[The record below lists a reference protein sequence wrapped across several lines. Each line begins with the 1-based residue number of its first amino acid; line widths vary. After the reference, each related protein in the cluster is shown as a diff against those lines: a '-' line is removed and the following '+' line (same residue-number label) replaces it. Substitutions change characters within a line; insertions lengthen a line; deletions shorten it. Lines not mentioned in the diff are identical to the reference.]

1 MQRRQFLATLGAG
14 LLTVQLPGLAYAV
27 APAGYQRLLVLV
39 ELKGGNDGLNTV
51 IPYASADYTRLRPT
65 LAIARDQVLQLDEQ
79 RGLHPALAPLLPL
92 WQGGQLAIV
101 QGVGYPEPNLSH
113 FRSID
118 IWDTASHSTQTLSSG
133 WLTRLLQ
140 QYPAGDAFASDGLI
154 LGSQTL
160 GPLAG
165 GARAVVLRDA
175 ADFARQAR
183 LAQAMPGQA
192 GSSALA
198 HVLKVEADIR
208 RAASDI
214 GKMPTAQQAM
224 GNAQDPGRIPDAPG
238 SFGRA
243 VRTLLETLAGGSKV
257 VVARLTLTGF
267 DTHAGQAGTQQRL
280 LAELAEGLAALQ
292 AGLAAQGRWDDTL
305 VMSYAEF
312 GRRPNAATGRRQ
324 RRQPAVRGGLPPAVR
339 HRVRTLVGQTG
350 SRRTG
355 RPVPPAAVA
364 AGLSRRPARLQSS
377 MPQPRSSGSS
387 CVRKRCAN
395 PCRYWRCSCWLGR
408 TLPSTCARSPLACR
422 L

>member
-1 MQRRQFLATLGAG
+1 MQRRQFLTALGAG

-27 APAGYQRLLVLV
+27 APTGYQRLLVLV

-51 IPYASADYTRLRPT
+51 IPYASPDYTRLRPT

-79 RGLHPALAPLLPL
+79 RGLHPSLAPLLPL
-92 WQGGQLAIV
+92 WQAGQLAIV

-214 GKMPTAQQAM
+214 GKMPAAQQAM

-292 AGLAAQGRWDDTL
+292 QGLAAQGRWDDTL

-312 GRRPNAATGRRQ
+312 GRRPKENGNQGTDHGTVNSHVVLGGRVAGGFYGQAPQLAGVSDGNLPYAVDFRQLYATVCERWWGK
-324 RRQPAVRGGLPPAVR
+324 PSAGVLGGQFRPLPLLRA
-339 HRVRTLVGQTG
+339 
-350 SRRTG
+350 
-355 RPVPPAAVA
+355 
-364 AGLSRRPARLQSS
+364 
-377 MPQPRSSGSS
+377 
-387 CVRKRCAN
+387 
-395 PCRYWRCSCWLGR
+395 
-408 TLPSTCARSPLACR
+408 
-422 L
+422 

>member
-214 GKMPTAQQAM
+214 GKMPAAQQAM

-312 GRRPNAATGRRQ
+312 GRRPKENGNQGTDHGTVNSHVVLGGRVAGGFYGQAPQLAGVSDGNLPYAVDFRQLYATVCERWWGK
-324 RRQPAVRGGLPPAVR
+324 
-339 HRVRTLVGQTG
+339 
-350 SRRTG
+350 
-355 RPVPPAAVA
+355 PAAGVL
-364 AGLSRRPARLQSS
+364 GGQFRP
-377 MPQPRSSGSS
+377 
-387 CVRKRCAN
+387 
-395 PCRYWRCSCWLGR
+395 
-408 TLPSTCARSPLACR
+408 LPLLRA
-422 L
+422 

>member
-101 QGVGYPEPNLSH
+101 QGVGYPDPNLSH

-214 GKMPTAQQAM
+214 GKMPAAQQAM

-292 AGLAAQGRWDDTL
+292 QGLAAQGRWDDTL

-312 GRRPNAATGRRQ
+312 GRRPKENGNQGTDHGTINSHVVLGGRVAGGFYGQAPQLAGVSDGNLPYAVDFRQLYATVCERWWGK
-324 RRQPAVRGGLPPAVR
+324 
-339 HRVRTLVGQTG
+339 
-350 SRRTG
+350 
-355 RPVPPAAVA
+355 PAAGVL
-364 AGLSRRPARLQSS
+364 GGQFRP
-377 MPQPRSSGSS
+377 
-387 CVRKRCAN
+387 
-395 PCRYWRCSCWLGR
+395 
-408 TLPSTCARSPLACR
+408 LPLLRA
-422 L
+422 

>member
-183 LAQAMPGQA
+183 LAQAIPGQA

-312 GRRPNAATGRRQ
+312 GRCPKENGNQGTDHGTVNSHVVLGGRVAGGFYGQAPQLAGVSDGNLPYAVDFRQLYATVCERWWGK
-324 RRQPAVRGGLPPAVR
+324 
-339 HRVRTLVGQTG
+339 
-350 SRRTG
+350 
-355 RPVPPAAVA
+355 PAAGVL
-364 AGLSRRPARLQSS
+364 GGQFRP
-377 MPQPRSSGSS
+377 
-387 CVRKRCAN
+387 
-395 PCRYWRCSCWLGR
+395 
-408 TLPSTCARSPLACR
+408 LPLLRA
-422 L
+422 

>member
-92 WQGGQLAIV
+92 WQSGQLAIV
-101 QGVGYPEPNLSH
+101 QGVGYPAPNLSH

-118 IWDTASHSTQTLSSG
+118 IWDTASHSTQMLSSG

-183 LAQAMPGQA
+183 LAQAMHGQA

-214 GKMPTAQQAM
+214 GKMPAAQQAM

-312 GRRPNAATGRRQ
+312 GRRPKENGNQGTDHGTVNSHVVLGGRVAGGFYGQAPQLAGVSDGNLPYAVDFRQLYATVCERWWGK
-324 RRQPAVRGGLPPAVR
+324 
-339 HRVRTLVGQTG
+339 
-350 SRRTG
+350 
-355 RPVPPAAVA
+355 PAAGVL
-364 AGLSRRPARLQSS
+364 GGQFRP
-377 MPQPRSSGSS
+377 
-387 CVRKRCAN
+387 
-395 PCRYWRCSCWLGR
+395 
-408 TLPSTCARSPLACR
+408 LPLLRA
-422 L
+422 

>member
-14 LLTVQLPGLAYAV
+14 LLTVHLPGLAYAV

-118 IWDTASHSTQTLSSG
+118 IWDTASNSTQYLSSG

-140 QYPAGDAFASDGLI
+140 QYPAGDTFASDGLI

-183 LAQAMPGQA
+183 LAQAMSGQA

-214 GKMPTAQQAM
+214 GKLPAAQQAM

-243 VRTLLETLAGGSKV
+243 VRTLLETLAGGSQV
-257 VVARLTLTGF
+257 VIARLTLTGF

-312 GRRPNAATGRRQ
+312 GRRPKENGNQGTDHGTVNSHVLLGGRVAGGFYGQAPQLAGVSDGNLPYAVDFRQLYATVCERWWGK
-324 RRQPAVRGGLPPAVR
+324 
-339 HRVRTLVGQTG
+339 
-350 SRRTG
+350 
-355 RPVPPAAVA
+355 PAAGVL
-364 AGLSRRPARLQSS
+364 GGQFRP
-377 MPQPRSSGSS
+377 
-387 CVRKRCAN
+387 
-395 PCRYWRCSCWLGR
+395 
-408 TLPSTCARSPLACR
+408 LPLLRA
-422 L
+422 

>member
-14 LLTVQLPGLAYAV
+14 LLTVQLPGLAYAI

-51 IPYASADYTRLRPT
+51 IPYASPDYTRLRPT
-65 LAIARDQVLQLDEQ
+65 LAIAREQVLQLDEQ

-92 WQGGQLAIV
+92 WQAGQLAIV
-101 QGVGYPEPNLSH
+101 QGVGYPDPNLSH

-118 IWDTASHSTQTLSSG
+118 IWDTASNSTQTLSSG

-165 GARAVVLRDA
+165 GARAVVLRNA

-214 GKMPTAQQAM
+214 GKMSPAQQAM
-224 GNAQDPGRIPDAPG
+224 GGAQDPGRIPDAPG
-238 SFGRA
+238 NFGRA
-243 VRTLLETLAGGSKV
+243 VHTLLETLAGGSQV

-267 DTHAGQAGTQQRL
+267 DTHAGQTGTQQRL
-280 LAELAEGLAALQ
+280 LGELAEGLAALQ

-312 GRRPNAATGRRQ
+312 GRRPKENGNQGTDHGTVNSHFVLGGRVAGGFYGQAPQLAGVSDGNLPYAVDFRQLYATVCERWWGK
-324 RRQPAVRGGLPPAVR
+324 P
-339 HRVRTLVGQTG
+339 
-350 SRRTG
+350 S
-355 RPVPPAAVA
+355 AAV
-364 AGLSRRPARLQSS
+364 
-377 MPQPRSSGSS
+377 
-387 CVRKRCAN
+387 
-395 PCRYWRCSCWLGR
+395 LGGR
-408 TLPSTCARSPLACR
+408 FSPLPLLRA
-422 L
+422 

>member
-65 LAIARDQVLQLDEQ
+65 LAIAREQVLQLDEQ

-214 GKMPTAQQAM
+214 GKMPAAQQAM
-224 GNAQDPGRIPDAPG
+224 GNAQDPGRIPNAPG

-243 VRTLLETLAGGSKV
+243 VRTLLETLAGGSSV

-267 DTHAGQAGTQQRL
+267 DTHAGQTGTQQRL

-292 AGLAAQGRWDDTL
+292 QGLAAQGRWDDTL

-312 GRRPNAATGRRQ
+312 GRRPKENGNQGTDHGTVNSHVVLGGRVAGGFYGQAPQLAGVSDGNLPYAVDFRQLYATVCERWWGK
-324 RRQPAVRGGLPPAVR
+324 
-339 HRVRTLVGQTG
+339 
-350 SRRTG
+350 
-355 RPVPPAAVA
+355 PAAGVL
-364 AGLSRRPARLQSS
+364 GGQFRP
-377 MPQPRSSGSS
+377 
-387 CVRKRCAN
+387 
-395 PCRYWRCSCWLGR
+395 
-408 TLPSTCARSPLACR
+408 LPLLRA
-422 L
+422 

>member
-92 WQGGQLAIV
+92 WQSGQLAIV
-101 QGVGYPEPNLSH
+101 QGVGYPDPNLSH

-214 GKMPTAQQAM
+214 GKMPAAQQAM

-312 GRRPNAATGRRQ
+312 GRRPKENGNQGTDHGTVNSHVVLGGRVAGGFYGQAPQLAGVSDGNLPYAVDFRQLYATVCERWWGK
-324 RRQPAVRGGLPPAVR
+324 
-339 HRVRTLVGQTG
+339 
-350 SRRTG
+350 
-355 RPVPPAAVA
+355 PAAGVL
-364 AGLSRRPARLQSS
+364 GGQFRP
-377 MPQPRSSGSS
+377 
-387 CVRKRCAN
+387 
-395 PCRYWRCSCWLGR
+395 
-408 TLPSTCARSPLACR
+408 LPLLRA
-422 L
+422 

>member
-14 LLTVQLPGLAYAV
+14 LLTVQLPDLAYAV

-65 LAIARDQVLQLDEQ
+65 LAIARDQILQLDEQ
-79 RGLHPALAPLLPL
+79 RGLHPALAPLLPM

-165 GARAVVLRDA
+165 GARAVVLLDA

-214 GKMPTAQQAM
+214 GKMPAAQQAM

-312 GRRPNAATGRRQ
+312 GRRPKENGNQGTDHGTVNSHVVLGGRVAGGFYGQAPQLAGVSDGNLPYAVDFRQLYATVCERWWGK
-324 RRQPAVRGGLPPAVR
+324 
-339 HRVRTLVGQTG
+339 
-350 SRRTG
+350 
-355 RPVPPAAVA
+355 PAAGVL
-364 AGLSRRPARLQSS
+364 GGQFRP
-377 MPQPRSSGSS
+377 
-387 CVRKRCAN
+387 
-395 PCRYWRCSCWLGR
+395 
-408 TLPSTCARSPLACR
+408 LPLLRA
-422 L
+422 

>member
-51 IPYASADYTRLRPT
+51 IPYTSADYTRLRPT

-118 IWDTASHSTQTLSSG
+118 IWDTASNSTQYLSSG

-140 QYPAGDAFASDGLI
+140 QYPAGDTFASDGLI

-183 LAQAMPGQA
+183 LAQAISGQA

-214 GKMPTAQQAM
+214 GKQPAAQQAM

-292 AGLAAQGRWDDTL
+292 QGLAAQGRWDDTL

-312 GRRPNAATGRRQ
+312 GRRPKENGNQGTDHGTVNSHVVLGGRVAGGFYGQAPQLAGVSDGNLPYAVDFRQLYATICEHWWGK
-324 RRQPAVRGGLPPAVR
+324 
-339 HRVRTLVGQTG
+339 
-350 SRRTG
+350 
-355 RPVPPAAVA
+355 PAA
-364 AGLSRRPARLQSS
+364 GILGGHFRP
-377 MPQPRSSGSS
+377 
-387 CVRKRCAN
+387 
-395 PCRYWRCSCWLGR
+395 
-408 TLPSTCARSPLACR
+408 LPLLRA
-422 L
+422 

>member
-1 MQRRQFLATLGAG
+1 MQRRQFLTALGAG
-14 LLTVQLPGLAYAV
+14 LLTVQLPGLAYAI

-51 IPYASADYTRLRPT
+51 IPYASPDYTRLRPT
-65 LAIARDQVLQLDEQ
+65 LAIAREQVLQLDEQ

-92 WQGGQLAIV
+92 WQSGQLAIV
-101 QGVGYPEPNLSH
+101 QGVGYPDPNLSH

-118 IWDTASHSTQTLSSG
+118 IWDTASNSTQTLSSG

-165 GARAVVLRDA
+165 GARAVVLRNA

-183 LAQAMPGQA
+183 LAQAAASQG

-214 GKMPTAQQAM
+214 GKLPAAQQAM
-224 GNAQDPGRIPDAPG
+224 GSADDPGRIPAPAG

-243 VRTLLETLAGGSKV
+243 VQTLLETLAGGSQI

-280 LAELAEGLAALQ
+280 LGELAAGLAALQ
-292 AGLAAQGRWDDTL
+292 QGLAAQGRWKDTL

-312 GRRPNAATGRRQ
+312 GRRPKENGNQGTDHGTVNSHFVLGGRVAGGFYGQAPQLASVSDGNLPYAVDFRQLYATVCERWWGKPATG
-324 RRQPAVRGGLPPAVR
+324 VLGGHFP
-339 HRVRTLVGQTG
+339 
-350 SRRTG
+350 
-355 RPVPPAAVA
+355 
-364 AGLSRRPARLQSS
+364 
-377 MPQPRSSGSS
+377 
-387 CVRKRCAN
+387 
-395 PCRYWRCSCWLGR
+395 
-408 TLPSTCARSPLACR
+408 TLPLLRG
-422 L
+422 

>member
-27 APAGYQRLLVLV
+27 APVGYQRLLVLV

-101 QGVGYPEPNLSH
+101 QGVGYPDPNLSH

-133 WLTRLLQ
+133 WLTRLLL

-154 LGSQTL
+154 LGNQTL

-214 GKMPTAQQAM
+214 GKMPAAQQAM

-292 AGLAAQGRWDDTL
+292 QGLAAQGRWDDTL

-312 GRRPNAATGRRQ
+312 GRRPKENGNQGTDHGTVNSHVVLGGRVAGGFYGQAPQLAGVSDGNLPYAVDFRQLYATVCERWWGK
-324 RRQPAVRGGLPPAVR
+324 
-339 HRVRTLVGQTG
+339 
-350 SRRTG
+350 
-355 RPVPPAAVA
+355 PAAGVL
-364 AGLSRRPARLQSS
+364 GGQFRP
-377 MPQPRSSGSS
+377 
-387 CVRKRCAN
+387 
-395 PCRYWRCSCWLGR
+395 
-408 TLPSTCARSPLACR
+408 LPLLRA
-422 L
+422 

>member
-101 QGVGYPEPNLSH
+101 QGVGYPDPNLSH

-214 GKMPTAQQAM
+214 GKMPAAQQAM

-312 GRRPNAATGRRQ
+312 GRRPKENGNQGTDHGTVNSHVVLGGRVAGGFYGQAPQLAGVSDGNLPYAVDFRQLYATVCERWWGK
-324 RRQPAVRGGLPPAVR
+324 
-339 HRVRTLVGQTG
+339 
-350 SRRTG
+350 
-355 RPVPPAAVA
+355 PAAGVL
-364 AGLSRRPARLQSS
+364 GGQFRP
-377 MPQPRSSGSS
+377 
-387 CVRKRCAN
+387 
-395 PCRYWRCSCWLGR
+395 
-408 TLPSTCARSPLACR
+408 LPLLRA
-422 L
+422 

>member
-79 RGLHPALAPLLPL
+79 RGLHPALAPLLPM

-214 GKMPTAQQAM
+214 GKMPAAQQAM

-312 GRRPNAATGRRQ
+312 GRRPKENGNQGTDHGTVNSHVVLGGRVAGGFYGQAPQLAGVSDGNLPYAVDFRQLYATVCERWWGK
-324 RRQPAVRGGLPPAVR
+324 
-339 HRVRTLVGQTG
+339 
-350 SRRTG
+350 
-355 RPVPPAAVA
+355 PAAGVL
-364 AGLSRRPARLQSS
+364 GGQFRP
-377 MPQPRSSGSS
+377 
-387 CVRKRCAN
+387 
-395 PCRYWRCSCWLGR
+395 
-408 TLPSTCARSPLACR
+408 LPLLRA
-422 L
+422 

>member
-118 IWDTASHSTQTLSSG
+118 IWDTASNSTQYLSSG

-140 QYPAGDAFASDGLI
+140 QYPAGDTFASDGLI

-214 GKMPTAQQAM
+214 GKMPAAQQAM

-292 AGLAAQGRWDDTL
+292 QGLAAQGRWDDTL

-312 GRRPNAATGRRQ
+312 GRRPKENGNQGTDHGTVNSHVVLGGRVAGGFYGQAPQLAGVSDGNLPYAVDFRQLYATICEHWWGK
-324 RRQPAVRGGLPPAVR
+324 
-339 HRVRTLVGQTG
+339 
-350 SRRTG
+350 
-355 RPVPPAAVA
+355 PAA
-364 AGLSRRPARLQSS
+364 GILGGHFRP
-377 MPQPRSSGSS
+377 
-387 CVRKRCAN
+387 
-395 PCRYWRCSCWLGR
+395 
-408 TLPSTCARSPLACR
+408 LPLLRA
-422 L
+422 

>member
-1 MQRRQFLATLGAG
+1 MQRRQFLAALGAG
-14 LLTVQLPGLAYAV
+14 LLTVQLPGLAYAI

-51 IPYASADYTRLRPT
+51 IPYTSPDYTRLRPT
-65 LAIARDQVLQLDEQ
+65 LAIAREQVLQLDEQ

-92 WQGGQLAIV
+92 WQAGQLAIV

-165 GARAVVLRDA
+165 GARAVVLRNA

-183 LAQAMPGQA
+183 LAQAAARQS

-214 GKMPTAQQAM
+214 GKMSPAQQAM
-224 GNAQDPGRIPDAPG
+224 GSMQDPGRIPDAPG
-238 SFGRA
+238 NFGRA
-243 VRTLLETLAGGSKV
+243 VHTLLETLAGGSQV

-267 DTHAGQAGTQQRL
+267 DTHAGQTGTQQRL
-280 LAELAEGLAALQ
+280 LGELAEGLAALQ

-312 GRRPNAATGRRQ
+312 GRRPKENGNQGTDHGTANSHVVLGGRVAGGFYGQAPQLAGISDGNLPYAVDFRQLYATVCETWWGK
-324 RRQPAVRGGLPPAVR
+324 PSAGVLGGHFKPLP
-339 HRVRTLVGQTG
+339 L
-350 SRRTG
+350 
-355 RPVPPAAVA
+355 
-364 AGLSRRPARLQSS
+364 L
-377 MPQPRSSGSS
+377 RS
-387 CVRKRCAN
+387 
-395 PCRYWRCSCWLGR
+395 
-408 TLPSTCARSPLACR
+408 
-422 L
+422 

>member
-1 MQRRQFLATLGAG
+1 
-14 LLTVQLPGLAYAV
+14 
-27 APAGYQRLLVLV
+27 
-39 ELKGGNDGLNTV
+39 
-51 IPYASADYTRLRPT
+51 
-65 LAIARDQVLQLDEQ
+65 VLQLDEQ

-92 WQGGQLAIV
+92 WQSGQLAIV
-101 QGVGYPEPNLSH
+101 QGVGYPDPNLSH

-192 GSSALA
+192 GSSALT

-257 VVARLTLTGF
+257 VIARLTLTGF

-312 GRRPNAATGRRQ
+312 GRRPKENGNQGTDHGTVNSHVVLGGRVAGGFYGQAPQLAGVSDGNLPYAVDFRQLYATVCERWWGK
-324 RRQPAVRGGLPPAVR
+324 
-339 HRVRTLVGQTG
+339 
-350 SRRTG
+350 
-355 RPVPPAAVA
+355 PAAGVL
-364 AGLSRRPARLQSS
+364 GGQFRP
-377 MPQPRSSGSS
+377 
-387 CVRKRCAN
+387 
-395 PCRYWRCSCWLGR
+395 
-408 TLPSTCARSPLACR
+408 LPLLRA
-422 L
+422 